1 MIPIAP
7 NNAWPDIRAQ
17 LMEHLSAVNLGQAH
31 LLVNGICTM
40 FPVETVILEL
50 FEPIMVLTGELWNRG
65 EICIAEE
72 HVISN
77 FVRQRLLGLI
87 QLHAPFARGPRLIC
101 GCAPDEHHELGLL
114 MFALLMEQRGWEVVY
129 LGQSVASEGLESFL
143 MRLSP
148 ALVCVS
154 VSLAERMAGMQELCK
169 IVSSLQHRRLRAA
182 YSGRVFDYY
191 PELRERIP
199 GTYLGNDLRLAV
211 LRADELGESVDPD
224 RWYSMLA
231 AQPRSSVSS
240 NAIFAD

>member
-1 MIPIAP
+1 M
-7 NNAWPDIRAQ
+7 DY
-17 LMEHLSAVNLGQAH
+17 LSSVNLGQAH
-31 LLVNGICTM
+31 LLVNSICAM

-65 EICIAEE
+65 QICIAEE

-87 QLHAPFARGPRLIC
+87 QLHAPFAHGPRLIC
-101 GCAPDEHHELGLL
+101 GCAPDEQHELGLL

-129 LGQSVASEGLESFL
+129 LGQSVAPEGIESFL
-143 MRLSP
+143 LRLAP

-154 VSLAERMAGMQELCK
+154 VSLAERMSGMQELCRV
-169 IVSSLQHRRLRAA
+169 VSSVKSQRLEVV

-191 PELRERIP
+191 PELRERVP

-211 LRADELGESVDPD
+211 LRADQLGESIDPE

-240 NAIFAD
+240 NVIFAD